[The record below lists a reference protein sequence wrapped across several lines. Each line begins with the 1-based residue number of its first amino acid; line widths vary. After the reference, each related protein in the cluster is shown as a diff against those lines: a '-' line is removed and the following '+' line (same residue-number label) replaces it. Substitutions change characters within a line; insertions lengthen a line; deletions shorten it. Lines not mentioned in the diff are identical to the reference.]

1 MASLSTSA
9 EDSKASTLALEIAKV
24 QNEHDEAQKK
34 ADELLVRL
42 NALKIEQKVGRP
54 ATKDPEMGKKEAS
67 ASVGSIKTNLHGQ
80 VENGLYV
87 LGCGNT
93 FALQNGGIDKKDEP
107 ILLQDLCASDSLLKL
122 TEMLYG
128 IANMEMDCDSRNVMF
143 KGKRDER
150 FFEMSVLD
158 AELVKSDGKGGF
170 VQTETCLYVF
180 AVGGARRVRGGPADT
195 IMIIP
200 NQAKPGYIKGGP
212 TDVLASPVL
221 NPARAFIQSPVLTGQ
236 NPAEEDFENNF
247 FL

>member
-1 MASLSTSA
+1 MASLSTST

-128 IANMEMDCDSRNVMF
+128 IANMEMDCDSRHVMF

-180 AVGGARRVRGGPADT
+180 AVGGARRVRGRLLECERYTRAGYASGEALCCSGAPAAPRIRAKPDLTPAD
-195 IMIIP
+195 
-200 NQAKPGYIKGGP
+200 
-212 TDVLASPVL
+212 LAGLAPFPDGECLSRPL
-221 NPARAFIQSPVLTGQ
+221 H
-236 NPAEEDFENNF
+236 
-247 FL
+247 